1 MGKNKNLYKP
11 KKSSLVL
18 KRRKNQMVT
27 ELLIAAFGVGSLM
40 LAFAK
45 YTLQS
50 KRTPK
55 FNN

>member
-18 KRRKNQMVT
+18 KRSKNQMIS

-50 KRTPK
+50 KRTATI
-55 FNN
+55 NN

>member
-1 MGKNKNLYKP
+1 MI
-11 KKSSLVL
+11 S
-18 KRRKNQMVT
+18 

-50 KRTPK
+50 KRTAESI
-55 FNN
+55 NNWKRGETN